1 MARLSNETPEDL
13 RRLAEA
19 SAWRV
24 TLSEHDLESSEAFE
38 AWLAADAR
46 NGEAWTRAQSGW
58 ARFGEAA
65 TAPEIMTARRD
76 ALDRA
81 RRAQARRAGGGGV
94 SARFAAAA
102 AAVLVVSGG
111 AGLWWS
117 QQPATYSTARGE
129 RRTVML
135 ADGSRMAMDSG
146 TMVKVRL
153 LRDARKLTL
162 VRGQA
167 RFDVAHDVMRPFSVT
182 ARNQVVVATGTSFN
196 VDVLG
201 PQVMVTLIEGK
212 VSVLQ
217 TTPGDPLHPGAV
229 IKHPPPTRLQA
240 GQELVAID
248 APGPAAPVQPPK
260 VAQVNL
266 DGATAWENGQLVFD
280 NEPLSSV
287 VERVGRYSDH
297 SVRVADARTG
307 ELRISGVFNAGD
319 LDTFVDT
326 LQRYLPVTSD
336 RQPDGDLI
344 LRQK

>member
-1 MARLSNETPEDL
+1 MARLPNETPEDL

-38 AWLAADAR
+38 AWVAVDAR
-46 NGEAWTRAQSGW
+46 NGEAWARAQSGW

-81 RRAQARRAGGGGV
+81 RRAQARRAGGARV
-94 SARFAAAA
+94 STRFAT
-102 AAVLVVSGG
+102 AAVAVL
-111 AGLWWS
+111 S

-135 ADGSRMAMDSG
+135 ADGSRVAMDSG
-146 TMVKVRL
+146 TVVRVRL

-201 PQVMVTLIEGK
+201 PEVMVTLIEGK

-229 IKHPPPTRLQA
+229 IKRPPPTRLRA
-240 GQELVAID
+240 GQELVAVD
-248 APGPAAPVQPPK
+248 ASGPVASLQPPK
-260 VAQVNL
+260 IAEVNL

-297 SVRVADARTG
+297 SVKVADARTG